1 MSRPNLL
8 IITTDQ
14 HRGDCYGFEGR
25 KVKTPHIDQLAAAG
39 TRFQH
44 CITPSAMC
52 QPARASMLTGLYPL
66 THGVVDN
73 GIDLPPETGD
83 AGFAGQLGRNGYHTA
98 FIGKAHFSSYN
109 TFSPTGTPECHQ
121 SSPNFSDDWNGP
133 YMGFEEAQLLVLGHE
148 LKEMASAPK
157 GLHYERWLRRDGQGQ
172 KKLGQAKVL
181 LIGLGGIGSTVL
193 QHLAAAG
200 IGKIGLVDQDTV
212 ALSNLQRQTIYTF
225 EDIGRKKV
233 SVASNFVKNLN
244 KNVDISEYDFFL
256 NANNSTSVIGEYDIV
271 LDGTDNVESRELINQ
286 HCVKLGKPLIF
297 GGVSGWEGLVSL
309 LVYKNSA
316 CFSCIF
322 TNSEKRP
329 AFFDCSSE
337 GVLGVTTSL
346 VGTLMVAETIKL
358 ICNTGQLLTNKLLIC
373 DALSGVTEILN
384 VQKNEQCNVC
394 QPDN

>member
-1 MSRPNLL
+1 M
-8 IITTDQ
+8 
-14 HRGDCYGFEGR
+14 H
-25 KVKTPHIDQLAAAG
+25 DQLNNYFFE
-39 TRFQH
+39 RYKRH
-44 CITPSAMC
+44 I
-52 QPARASMLTGLYPL
+52 LIK
-66 THGVVDN
+66 N
-73 GIDLPPETGD
+73 
-83 AGFAGQLGRNGYHTA
+83 
-98 FIGKAHFSSYN
+98 IG
-109 TFSPTGTPECHQ
+109 
-121 SSPNFSDDWNGP
+121 
-133 YMGFEEAQLLVLGHE
+133 
-148 LKEMASAPK
+148 
-157 GLHYERWLRRDGQGQ
+157 GQGQ

-181 LIGLGGIGSTVL
+181 LVGLGGIGSTVL

-244 KNVDISEYDFFL
+244 KNVHISEYDFFL
-256 NANNSTSVIGEYDIV
+256 NANNSTRVIGEYDIV

-316 CFSCIF
+316 CFACIF

-329 AFFDCSSE
+329 TFFDCSTE

-384 VQKNEQCNVC
+384 VQKNEKCSVC
-394 QPDN
+394 QPIN

>member
-1 MSRPNLL
+1 M
-8 IITTDQ
+8 
-14 HRGDCYGFEGR
+14 H
-25 KVKTPHIDQLAAAG
+25 DQL
-39 TRFQH
+39 
-44 CITPSAMC
+44 
-52 QPARASMLTGLYPL
+52 
-66 THGVVDN
+66 DN
-73 GIDLPPETGD
+73 YFFERYKRHILIK
-83 AGFAGQLGRNGYHTA
+83 N
-98 FIGKAHFSSYN
+98 IG
-109 TFSPTGTPECHQ
+109 
-121 SSPNFSDDWNGP
+121 
-133 YMGFEEAQLLVLGHE
+133 
-148 LKEMASAPK
+148 
-157 GLHYERWLRRDGQGQ
+157 GQGQ

-181 LIGLGGIGSTVL
+181 LVGLGGIGSTVL

-233 SVASNFVKNLN
+233 SVASKFVKNLN
-244 KNVDISEYDFFL
+244 KNVHISEYDFFL
-256 NANNSTSVIGEYDIV
+256 NANNSTRVIGEYDIV

-316 CFSCIF
+316 CFACIF

-329 AFFDCSSE
+329 TFFDCSTE

-384 VQKNEQCNVC
+384 VQKNEKCNVC
-394 QPDN
+394 QPIN

>member
-1 MSRPNLL
+1 M
-8 IITTDQ
+8 
-14 HRGDCYGFEGR
+14 H
-25 KVKTPHIDQLAAAG
+25 DQL
-39 TRFQH
+39 
-44 CITPSAMC
+44 
-52 QPARASMLTGLYPL
+52 
-66 THGVVDN
+66 DN
-73 GIDLPPETGD
+73 YFFERYKRHILIK
-83 AGFAGQLGRNGYHTA
+83 N
-98 FIGKAHFSSYN
+98 IG
-109 TFSPTGTPECHQ
+109 
-121 SSPNFSDDWNGP
+121 
-133 YMGFEEAQLLVLGHE
+133 
-148 LKEMASAPK
+148 
-157 GLHYERWLRRDGQGQ
+157 GQGQ

-181 LIGLGGIGSTVL
+181 LVGLGGIGSTVI

-244 KNVDISEYDFFL
+244 KNVHISEYDFFL
-256 NANNSTSVIGEYDIV
+256 NANNSTRVIGEYDIV

-309 LVYKNSA
+309 LVHKNSA
-316 CFSCIF
+316 CFACIF

-329 AFFDCSSE
+329 TFFDCSTE

-384 VQKNEQCNVC
+384 VQKNEKCSVC
-394 QPDN
+394 QPIN

>member
-1 MSRPNLL
+1 M
-8 IITTDQ
+8 
-14 HRGDCYGFEGR
+14 H
-25 KVKTPHIDQLAAAG
+25 DQLNNYFFE
-39 TRFQH
+39 RYKRH
-44 CITPSAMC
+44 I
-52 QPARASMLTGLYPL
+52 LIK
-66 THGVVDN
+66 N
-73 GIDLPPETGD
+73 
-83 AGFAGQLGRNGYHTA
+83 
-98 FIGKAHFSSYN
+98 IG
-109 TFSPTGTPECHQ
+109 
-121 SSPNFSDDWNGP
+121 
-133 YMGFEEAQLLVLGHE
+133 
-148 LKEMASAPK
+148 
-157 GLHYERWLRRDGQGQ
+157 GQGQ

-181 LIGLGGIGSTVL
+181 LVGLGGIGSTVL

-244 KNVDISEYDFFL
+244 KNVHISEYDFFL
-256 NANNSTSVIGEYDIV
+256 NANNSTRVVGEYDIV
-271 LDGTDNVESRELINQ
+271 LDGTDNVESRELINK

-316 CFSCIF
+316 CFACIF

-329 AFFDCSSE
+329 TFFDCSTE

-384 VQKNEQCNVC
+384 VQKNEKCSVC
-394 QPDN
+394 QPIN

>member
-1 MSRPNLL
+1 M
-8 IITTDQ
+8 
-14 HRGDCYGFEGR
+14 H
-25 KVKTPHIDQLAAAG
+25 DQLDDYFFE
-39 TRFQH
+39 RYKRH
-44 CITPSAMC
+44 I
-52 QPARASMLTGLYPL
+52 LIK
-66 THGVVDN
+66 N
-73 GIDLPPETGD
+73 
-83 AGFAGQLGRNGYHTA
+83 
-98 FIGKAHFSSYN
+98 IG
-109 TFSPTGTPECHQ
+109 
-121 SSPNFSDDWNGP
+121 
-133 YMGFEEAQLLVLGHE
+133 
-148 LKEMASAPK
+148 
-157 GLHYERWLRRDGQGQ
+157 GQGQ

-181 LIGLGGIGSTVL
+181 LVGLGGIGSTVL

-233 SVASNFVKNLN
+233 SVASKFVKNLN
-244 KNVDISEYDFFL
+244 KNVHISEYDFFL
-256 NANNSTSVIGEYDIV
+256 NANNSTRVVGEYDIV
-271 LDGTDNVESRELINQ
+271 LDGTDNVESRELINK

-316 CFSCIF
+316 CFACIF

-329 AFFDCSSE
+329 TFFDCSTE

-384 VQKNEQCNVC
+384 VQKNEKCNVC
-394 QPDN
+394 QPIN

>member
-1 MSRPNLL
+1 M
-8 IITTDQ
+8 
-14 HRGDCYGFEGR
+14 H
-25 KVKTPHIDQLAAAG
+25 DQLNNYFFE
-39 TRFQH
+39 RYKRH
-44 CITPSAMC
+44 I
-52 QPARASMLTGLYPL
+52 LIK
-66 THGVVDN
+66 N
-73 GIDLPPETGD
+73 
-83 AGFAGQLGRNGYHTA
+83 
-98 FIGKAHFSSYN
+98 IG
-109 TFSPTGTPECHQ
+109 
-121 SSPNFSDDWNGP
+121 
-133 YMGFEEAQLLVLGHE
+133 
-148 LKEMASAPK
+148 
-157 GLHYERWLRRDGQGQ
+157 GQGQ

-181 LIGLGGIGSTVL
+181 LVGLGGIGSTVL

-244 KNVDISEYDFFL
+244 KNVHISEYDFFL
-256 NANNSTSVIGEYDIV
+256 NANNSTRVIGEYDIV
-271 LDGTDNVESRELINQ
+271 LDGTDNVESRELINK

-316 CFSCIF
+316 CFACIF

-329 AFFDCSSE
+329 TFFDCSTE

-384 VQKNEQCNVC
+384 VQKNEKCSVC
-394 QPDN
+394 QPIN

>member
-1 MSRPNLL
+1 M
-8 IITTDQ
+8 Q
-14 HRGDCYGFEGR
+14 
-25 KVKTPHIDQLAAAG
+25 DQLDKHYFE
-39 TRFQH
+39 RYKRH
-44 CITPSAMC
+44 I
-52 QPARASMLTGLYPL
+52 LIK
-66 THGVVDN
+66 N
-73 GIDLPPETGD
+73 
-83 AGFAGQLGRNGYHTA
+83 
-98 FIGKAHFSSYN
+98 IG
-109 TFSPTGTPECHQ
+109 
-121 SSPNFSDDWNGP
+121 
-133 YMGFEEAQLLVLGHE
+133 
-148 LKEMASAPK
+148 
-157 GLHYERWLRRDGQGQ
+157 GQGQ
-172 KKLGQAKVL
+172 KKMVQAKVL

-233 SVASNFVKNLN
+233 RVASNFIKNLN

-256 NANNSTSVIGEYDIV
+256 NANNSNSVIGEYDIV

-316 CFSCIF
+316 CFACIF
-322 TNSEKRP
+322 KNSEKRSV
-329 AFFDCSSE
+329 FFDCSSE

-384 VQKNEQCNVC
+384 VQKNEKCSVC
-394 QPDN
+394 QPIN

>member
-1 MSRPNLL
+1 M
-8 IITTDQ
+8 
-14 HRGDCYGFEGR
+14 H
-25 KVKTPHIDQLAAAG
+25 DQL
-39 TRFQH
+39 
-44 CITPSAMC
+44 
-52 QPARASMLTGLYPL
+52 
-66 THGVVDN
+66 DN
-73 GIDLPPETGD
+73 YFFERYKRHILIK
-83 AGFAGQLGRNGYHTA
+83 N
-98 FIGKAHFSSYN
+98 IG
-109 TFSPTGTPECHQ
+109 
-121 SSPNFSDDWNGP
+121 
-133 YMGFEEAQLLVLGHE
+133 
-148 LKEMASAPK
+148 
-157 GLHYERWLRRDGQGQ
+157 GQGQ

-181 LIGLGGIGSTVL
+181 LVGLGGIGSTVL

-244 KNVDISEYDFFL
+244 KNVHISEYDFFL
-256 NANNSTSVIGEYDIV
+256 NANNSTRVIGEYDIV
-271 LDGTDNVESRELINQ
+271 LDGTDNIESRELINK

-316 CFSCIF
+316 CFACIF

-329 AFFDCSSE
+329 TFFDCSTE

-384 VQKNEQCNVC
+384 VQKNEKCSVC
-394 QPDN
+394 QPIN